1 MKKSLFFA
9 ILISHFLFLIS
20 HLDAQVASESEMLV
34 PQKVGSSDMI
44 PVFSDDVLEGDYEIE
59 VESSSSMFRIA
70 SATLHNK
77 DGKMTA
83 TLTMGGK
90 GYSKLFLGTAEEAS
104 EANGVGEILWS
115 QPLLQND
122 GHVEQ
127 SETSQDV
134 VFEIPVSALNTPI
147 ECAAFSVK
155 KKKWYGRE
163 ILFDASTLPENALLV
178 YPKTQQKID
187 LKDGNYLVKVSLSG
201 GSGKASVKSPAKV
214 SVKDGLATG
223 KIEWS
228 SPNYDYMKINRKRF
242 NVDTKIL
249 EKGGN
254 STFTIPI
261 FPVIADTTAMSQSH
275 EILYFL
281 EFDSESARKEK
292 GKLSTDK
299 LLLILA
305 IWIIASLIL
314 IRIRVGRKKKK
325 NYIKYR

>member
-1 MKKSLFFA
+1 
-9 ILISHFLFLIS
+9 
-20 HLDAQVASESEMLV
+20 MLV

-134 VFEIPVSALNTPI
+134 VFEIPVSALNVPI

-163 ILFDASTLPENALLV
+163 ILFDASALPENALLV

-214 SVKDGLATG
+214 SVKDGLATA

-228 SPNYDYMKINRKRF
+228 SPNYDYMKVNRERF
-242 NVDTKIL
+242 DVDTKIL

-261 FPVIADTTAMSQSH
+261 SAFDKKIPVIADTTAMSQSH

-281 EFDSESARKEK
+281 EFDSSSAKVEK
-292 GKLSTDK
+292 SRTSNQILVS
-299 LLLILA
+299 LLIFVIFA
-305 IWIIASLIL
+305 IVIAVFL
-314 IRIRVGRKKKK
+314 KKARSSKSK
-325 NYIKYR
+325 